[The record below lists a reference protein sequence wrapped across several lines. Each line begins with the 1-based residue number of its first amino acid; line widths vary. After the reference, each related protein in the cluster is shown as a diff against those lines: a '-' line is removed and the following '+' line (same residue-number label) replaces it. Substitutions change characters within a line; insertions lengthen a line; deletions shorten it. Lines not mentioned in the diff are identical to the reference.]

1 MLPFISNN
9 SLLIL
14 SNKVTLPTP
23 QYPSGVFLTFLERD
37 ILTKDINENKI
48 YDSTLVIDALC
59 IPETNNK
66 LQNSTLS
73 IDAITIN
80 PPQNK
85 LYQSSL
91 YIDILCSDT
100 I

>member
-1 MLPFISNN
+1 MLPFIRNN
-9 SLLIL
+9 SLLLLANNI
-14 SNKVTLPTP
+14 VLPV
-23 QYPSGVFLTFLERD
+23 QQQPSGVALTFLRRD
-37 ILTKDINENKI
+37 ILTKDIDENKI
-48 YDSTLVIDALC
+48 YDSTLSIDALC

-66 LQNSTLS
+66 IYNSTLALDT
-73 IDAITIN
+73 IAIQSQ
-80 PPQNK
+80 QNK